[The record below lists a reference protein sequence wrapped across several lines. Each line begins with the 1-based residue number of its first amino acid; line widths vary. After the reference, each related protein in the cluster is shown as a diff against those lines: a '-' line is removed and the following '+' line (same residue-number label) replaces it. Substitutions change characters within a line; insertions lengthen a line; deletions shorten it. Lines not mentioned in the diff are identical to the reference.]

1 MENNLK
7 IQSPWQTY
15 FNKIK
20 AIFGDDPDIEIPQPK
35 DAKDGQFIIDIDCS
49 STVKALALDKL
60 LKHSITMGNITV
72 KVMVN
77 DVSEITPV
85 DLDTITAAFERNPH
99 FKDATSVETPAG
111 AEVDFCIMN
120 KEVIQFF
127 NDDLTDIYGN
137 FNGLAEDILREIT
150 VDSNINFCTADE

>member
-1 MENNLK
+1 MK
-7 IQSPWQTY
+7 T
-15 FNKIK
+15 F
-20 AIFGDDPDIEIPQPK
+20 D
-35 DAKDGQFIIDIDCS
+35 
-49 STVKALALDKL
+49 
-60 LKHSITMGNITV
+60 
-72 KVMVN
+72 
-77 DVSEITPV
+77 V